1 MRAAKMEMQDD
12 ATCKGRPDYNQCRS
26 NLIMYRQQALAEEQ
40 QNAAKAAALA
50 DGLAAAGRAMQA
62 INRPQDVNVNW
73 VLIEG

>member
-1 MRAAKMEMQDD
+1 MGVHWGD
-12 ATCKGRPDYNQCRS
+12 NQCRS